1 MLVGFMDIR
10 TRFMLSLA
18 INTSP
23 GATLKVCRV
32 FSKIYEEMATDG
44 GTGAD
49 DFIFGDAAAWFGDC
63 ELIVLS
69 PIFELFQPRLRHDC
83 L

>member
-1 MLVGFMDIR
+1 MLAEFMDIK

-18 INTSP
+18 INTFP

-32 FSKIYEEMATDG
+32 FYKTYEEIATDN

-63 ELIVLS
+63 ELNVFS
-69 PIFELFQPRLRHDC
+69 PTFKLF
-83 L
+83 